1 MIFSGSGW
9 AVELEVLSDEEA
21 LELLEL
27 LELLEALELPELL
40 ELLELL
46 PAFPDGF
53 DDAGCPPP
61 PQLLKIPAADALSAT
76 VPVSFKKSRRFIFL
90 MLLHL
95 TKQFRPLS

>member
-1 MIFSGSGW
+1 M
-9 AVELEVLSDEEA
+9 LSDEDA

-27 LELLEALELPELL
+27 LELPEAL

-46 PAFPDGF
+46 PAFPDGL
-53 DDAGCPPP
+53 DDAGCSPPP
-61 PQLLKIPAADALSAT
+61 PQLLRSPAADALSAT

-95 TKQFRPLS
+95 TKQFSPVS